1 MPPDLRSSSV
11 ARGSLAATIMSQLNP
26 CANETINT
34 IVAQAGSILEL
45 ARQHPERWIAQGLRI
60 GQARELHDRAV
71 SAAIWIARQYRERE
85 LRGADSLTYDVR
97 RGFASLTDGPR
108 YDREFDED
116 WSNMARPNAIE
127 ARTSPVAYL
136 VSLYRKALMLEEAG
150 EQGNRFRLEDRRPD
164 IATELIDSAAMT
176 RECSVLSLSTKIL
189 EAALLDAARYL
200 EPDTVEADR
209 VLATARYPLT
219 MPYEHCV
226 EQLQVILSLFDSSVS
241 AFGELARAT
250 DPDFH
255 YFAVSGMQTDRGD
268 DTFLLSLPIG
278 PARRELLLE
287 ALFNGARPGNE
298 EELANFYWTTYR
310 VYSRTALEHSAEF
323 CTRTGITRDALGGLF
338 AVKEDLPVLS
348 RHVPA
353 TLVSLQEPGP
363 QDFGAVYINGA
374 QHPAIDLVAAP
385 DTPIFQETN
394 DPEPVPLDPPVQL
407 THFTDE
413 RADRI
418 HRLIR
423 LSRWLGTSFR
433 EMDQLIVAAH
443 HAEKGQGAPQITRN
457 TLKAL
462 GVFCEM
468 RLRFGVSAE
477 DFAAWLD
484 KISIF
489 GAGEE
494 LAQYDRIFVSHGLLE
509 VPLVLDNSPF
519 SARIE
524 DNADDRGRETVQAIC
539 ASLGLDT
546 SEFTYM
552 ARVIANSYDPPQL
565 RRSLEI
571 LSSFYRITSI
581 ARYLEVPPTVLIG
594 LVQTLGQSGPIL
606 KQIAGVPSVEAL
618 PTLGATDFS
627 AALMAVVDC
636 VRWCR
641 DKGIDL
647 AWFVRA
653 MRSNTTVPV
662 ASDSERQL
670 VASLYTM
677 LDSLRITHEALEQ
690 AGVPATL
697 EAVATT
703 VGIDWVAALTDVI
716 DVHGIVLDGVS
727 GSDTDYAMSVRNI
740 VADVVEKIAQQ
751 GDSTHVD
758 DQGEAQTR
766 KNTVVESVTAVILRM
781 RASQRALV
789 EEHLASYLAISPDLV
804 LPLIE
809 WADQSVY
816 DILRWVWETEGVVTP
831 AVSLRA
837 MAMRLL
843 SPSDPVAQRFRAAAQ
858 QRQALP
864 MDEEDFED
872 WSNVDVMLQKLGSL
886 QRLADVV
893 RQFELD
899 GEMLSRHAASRRQ
912 LEGWPQAPD
921 PFGFAPGL
929 DATGAVALAT
939 LYHLQTYRDITS
951 RMDASPSALMDYLLL
966 VNDPQAFDPELI
978 AESEDYA
985 RLMQDAAAVKVAEM
999 LGVSAREVLEAAR
1012 VITPTGVITQLSQ
1025 FNGFIRMLEMARTS
1039 ELSIL
1044 ALHELGGLPV
1054 SANTEDY
1061 RNAVQYALGSLYAGR
1076 LQRGGSGNAPEV
1088 GQATTSEASVDQT
1101 RLVANTLSA
1110 APQKARALYRLLV
1123 RDLSGKPLVNIR
1135 VRWSLTGPGSLD
1147 ADISHTDADGVVE
1160 VTLVTGTE
1168 MGISTVFAT
1177 IGLDQR
1183 IAMPTVT
1190 IDCDEETL
1198 ALRQPKPD
1206 EEVAPKLA
1214 GRRESFE
1221 LSVVLRDRYGNWGRN
1236 RRVRWGISEGPGQFR
1251 KDTTV
1256 ADENGVARAQLF
1268 SNEEGVTKVRASL
1281 GEGLELEG
1289 FAAFPFID
1297 APFIDTKLHGLRFKG
1312 PNVMGMDVAIACR
1325 VLSLSAV
1332 GKPQEQV
1339 AWRVQFADGSSHEP
1353 EAPVVSDPDGYAVL
1367 QLPSSVVKEGVMSV
1381 RATLLPSQAG
1391 DDREEVFEQDMVIL
1405 PEPRLAATSPAI
1417 VSVIAQAGEV
1427 VHLRVRVE
1435 AQAGD
1440 GTATDFKGVAEYP
1453 VHWTLDGD
1461 ENGKEIQTDSEGM
1474 AVFAVPIDAAAEH
1487 ALVATLSAHA
1497 GQSVTFTVK
1506 VLAEPDWHFSLT
1518 PIGQQSSE
1526 GELDSLTFIVGKR
1539 YTLTL
1544 EDTSDADMTAGR
1556 EIALTWSGVN
1566 PVGQGLVATPSF
1578 LQMRRLP
1585 EEGRLSWQIDCRQLP
1600 DPTAVF
1606 SIGAVLQGTRY
1617 SQILRTK
1624 IQEDEPSSRSGMNA
1638 GRVRR

>member
-1 MPPDLRSSSV
+1 MPADLPSSS
-11 ARGSLAATIMSQLNP
+11 ALRAPWATTLLSQLNP
-26 CANETINT
+26 GASATIDA
-34 IVAQAGSILEL
+34 IVAQAGSILAL
-45 ARQHPERWIAQGLRI
+45 ARERPERWVAQGLRI
-60 GQARELHDRAV
+60 GPARELHERAM
-71 SAAIWIARQYRERE
+71 SAAIWMTRQYRERE
-85 LRGADSLTYDVR
+85 LSGADRLTYEVR

-108 YDREFDED
+108 YDLEFDED

-136 VSLYRKALMLEEAG
+136 FSLYRKALLLEAAG
-150 EQGNRFRLEDRRPD
+150 EEGNRFRLEDRRPD
-164 IATELIDSAAMT
+164 IATEPIDSTAMT
-176 RECSVLSLSTKIL
+176 QECSVLSLSTRIL
-189 EAALLDAARYL
+189 EAALLDVAQRL

-219 MPYEHCV
+219 MPYEHWV
-226 EQLQVILSLFDSSVS
+226 EQLQVILSLFDSSVA

-287 ALFNGARPGNE
+287 ALFNGALPGNE
-298 EELANFYWTTYR
+298 EEMANFYWTTYR
-310 VYSRTALEHSAEF
+310 VYSRVALEHSAEF
-323 CTRTGITRDALGGLF
+323 CTRTGITRDALASLF
-338 AVKEDLPVLS
+338 AVKEDRPVLS
-348 RHVPA
+348 SHVSA
-353 TLVSLQEPGP
+353 AVVALQEPGP
-363 QDFGAVYINGA
+363 QAFGAVYINGA
-374 QHPAIDLVAAP
+374 QLPAIDLVAAQ
-385 DTPIFQETN
+385 DTRVFQETR
-394 DPEPVPLDPPVQL
+394 DTEPVPLDPPVQL
-407 THFTDE
+407 TNFTDE

-443 HAEKGQGAPQITRN
+443 RAEKGHGAPQITRN

-468 RLRFGVSAE
+468 RQRYGVSAE

-484 KISIF
+484 KVSVF
-489 GAGEE
+489 GAGEQ
-494 LAQYDRIFVSHGLLE
+494 AAHYDRIFVNHGLLGT
-509 VPLVLDNSPF
+509 PLVLDNSPF
-519 SARIE
+519 SARVE
-524 DNADDRGRETVQAIC
+524 DNADERGRETVQAIC
-539 ASLGLDT
+539 ASLGLDI

-552 ARVIANSYDPPQL
+552 ARVIANSYDPPEL
-565 RRSLEI
+565 KRNLEI
-571 LSSFYRITSI
+571 LSSFYRIASI

-641 DKGIDL
+641 EKGIDL

-670 VASLYTM
+670 VASLHTM

-697 EAVATT
+697 NARSTA
-703 VGIDWVAALTDVI
+703 VGIDWIAALTDVI
-716 DVHGIVLDGVS
+716 DAQGIVLDGVS

-740 VADVVEKIAQQ
+740 VADVVERIAQ
-751 GDSTHVD
+751 GEDSTHVD
-758 DQGEAQTR
+758 DEGEAQTL
-766 KNTVVESVTAVILRM
+766 KSTVVESVTAVILRM

-789 EEHLASYLAISPDLV
+789 EEHLATYLRISSDLV

-831 AVSLRA
+831 AGSMRA
-837 MAMRLL
+837 MALRLL
-843 SPSDPVAQRFRAAAQ
+843 SPFDPVAQRFRAAMPLRHAFLQ
-858 QRQALP
+858 G
-864 MDEEDFED
+864 DDFED

-912 LEGWPQAPD
+912 LQAWPQAPE

-929 DATGAVALAT
+929 DATGAIALGT
-939 LYHLQTYRDITS
+939 LYHLQTYRDVTS
-951 RMDASPSALMDYLLL
+951 RMDAPPSALMDYLSL
-966 VNDPQAFDPELI
+966 VNDPQAFDPDLI

-1012 VITPTGVITQLSQ
+1012 VITPMGVMTQLSQ

-1061 RNAVQYALGSLYAGR
+1061 RYAVQYALGSLYAGR
-1076 LQRGGSGNAPEV
+1076 LKRGGSGNAPEV
-1088 GQATTSEASVDQT
+1088 GQATTSEASVDQV
-1101 RLVANTLSA
+1101 RLVANTLSS
-1110 APQKARALYRLLV
+1110 APQKAQALYRLLV

-1147 ADISHTDADGVVE
+1147 ADVSHTDADGVVE
-1160 VTLVTGTE
+1160 VTLIAGGE
-1168 MGISTVFAT
+1168 MGITTVFAT

-1214 GRRESFE
+1214 GRREAFD
-1221 LSVVLRDRYGNWGRN
+1221 LSVILRDRYGNWGRN
-1236 RRVRWGISEGPGQFR
+1236 RRVRWSVSEGLGQFK

-1289 FAAFPFID
+1289 FSAFRFID

-1312 PNVMGMDVAIACR
+1312 PNVMGLDVAIACR

-1332 GKPQEQV
+1332 GKPQEHI
-1339 AWRVQFADGSSHEP
+1339 AWSVQFADGSSHEP
-1353 EAPVVSDPDGYAVL
+1353 DEPVVSDPDGYAVL
-1367 QLPSSVVKEGVMSV
+1367 QLPSSVVKEGVMTV

-1391 DDREEVFEQDMVIL
+1391 DDREEFFEQDMIIL
-1405 PEPRLAATSPAI
+1405 PEPRLAAASPAG

-1435 AQAGD
+1435 AEVTD
-1440 GTATDFKGVAEYP
+1440 GTVTGFQGVAEYP
-1453 VHWTLDGD
+1453 VHWAMDDD
-1461 ENGKEIQTDSEGM
+1461 ESGKETQTDSEGM
-1474 AVFAVPIDAAAEH
+1474 TVFAVPIDQAAEH
-1487 ALVATLSAHA
+1487 TLLATLSAPA
-1497 GQSVTFTVK
+1497 GQTVTFTVK

-1518 PIGQQSSE
+1518 PVDQQGSE
-1526 GELDSLTFIVGKR
+1526 EPLDSLTFVVGKR
-1539 YTLTL
+1539 YTLSL
-1544 EDTSDADMTAGR
+1544 EDTSDASMTAGR

-1578 LQMRRLP
+1578 LQMRPLP
-1585 EEGRLSWQIDCRQLP
+1585 EDGRLSWQLDCRQFP
-1600 DPTAVF
+1600 DPSAVF
-1606 SIGAVLQGTRY
+1606 SIGATLQGTRY

-1624 IQEDEPSSRSGMNA
+1624 IQGDEQSSRRPGH
-1638 GRVRR
+1638 

>member
-1 MPPDLRSSSV
+1 MPPDLRSSS
-11 ARGSLAATIMSQLNP
+11 ASRAPWATTLMSQLNP
-26 CANETINT
+26 SASETINA

-45 ARQHPERWIAQGLRI
+45 AREHPERWIEQGLRI
-60 GQARELHDRAV
+60 GPAQELHERAV
-71 SAAIWIARQYRERE
+71 SAAIWMARQYRERE
-85 LRGADSLTYDVR
+85 LRGADRQTYDVR

-127 ARTSPVAYL
+127 VRTSPVAYL
-136 VSLYRKALMLEEAG
+136 VSLYRKALSLEDFGDEG
-150 EQGNRFRLEDRRPD
+150 SLFRLQDRRPD
-164 IATELIDSAAMT
+164 IAAALIDSAAMT
-176 RECSVLSLSTKIL
+176 QECSVLSLSTKIL
-189 EAALLDAARYL
+189 EASLLNAGRLSD
-200 EPDTVEADR
+200 PDTVEADR
-209 VLATARYPLT
+209 VLASARYPLT
-219 MPYEHCV
+219 MPYEHWV
-226 EQLQVILSLFDSSVS
+226 EQLGVILSLFDSSVS
-241 AFGELARAT
+241 VFGELARAT
-250 DPDFH
+250 DPEFH
-255 YFAVSGMQTDRGD
+255 YFAFSGMQTDRGD

-310 VYSRTALEHSAEF
+310 VYARAALEDSAEF
-323 CTRTGITRDALGGLF
+323 CTRTGIKRDALPGLF
-338 AVKEDLPVLS
+338 AVREDAPVLS
-348 RHVPA
+348 RYA
-353 TLVSLQEPGP
+353 SAAAVSLQEPGP
-363 QDFGAVYINGA
+363 HEFGAVYINGA
-374 QHPAIDLVAAP
+374 QHPAIDLLAMHDPHTFRQAR
-385 DTPIFQETN
+385 DTEAV
-394 DPEPVPLDPPVQL
+394 PVDPPVQL
-407 THFTDE
+407 ANLTDE

-433 EMDQLIVAAH
+433 EMDQLVVAAH
-443 HAEKGQGAPQITRN
+443 HAEKKNGAPQITRN

-468 RLRFGVSAE
+468 RQRYAVTAE

-484 KISIF
+484 KVSVV
-489 GAGEE
+489 GAGETA
-494 LAQYDRIFVSHGLLE
+494 AQYDRIFVKHGLLGE
-509 VPLVLDNSPF
+509 PLVLDDSPF

-524 DNADDRGRETVQAIC
+524 DNTDEHGRETVQAIC

-552 ARVIANSYDPPQL
+552 ARVVANSYDPPEL
-565 RRSLEI
+565 KRNLEI
-571 LSSFYRITSI
+571 LSSFYRIVSI

-594 LVQTLGQSGPIL
+594 LVQTLGQSGPVL
-606 KQIAGVPSVEAL
+606 KQIAGVPSVDAL

-670 VASLYTM
+670 VASLHTM
-677 LDSLRITHEALEQ
+677 LGSLRITHEVLEQ
-690 AGVPATL
+690 AGVPPALNT
-697 EAVATT
+697 VATA
-703 VGIDWVAALTDVI
+703 VGIDWVALLTDVI
-716 DVHGIVLDGVS
+716 DAQGIVLDGVS
-727 GSDTDYAMSVRNI
+727 GSDTDYAVSVRNI
-740 VADVVEKIAQQ
+740 VADVVERIAQ
-751 GDSTHVD
+751 GEDLIHVD
-758 DQGEAQTR
+758 DQGEADTL

-789 EEHLASYLAISPDLV
+789 EEHLATYLAISSDLV

-831 AVSLRA
+831 AESLRS
-837 MAMRLL
+837 MALQFL
-843 SPSDPVAQRFRAAAQ
+843 SPSDPVARHFRAAAGHPV
-858 QRQALP
+858 AFLV
-864 MDEEDFED
+864 DEDDDFED

-886 QRLADVV
+886 HRLADVV

-899 GEMLSRHAASRRQ
+899 GEMLSRHAASKRQ
-912 LEGWPQAPD
+912 LEGRPDAPD
-921 PFGFAPGL
+921 SFGFAPGL
-929 DATGAVALAT
+929 DATGAIALTT
-939 LYHLQTYRDITS
+939 LYHLQTYRDVTS
-951 RMDASPSALMDYLLL
+951 RMQASPSALMDYLSL
-966 VNDPQAFDPELI
+966 VNDTQAFDPDLI

-1012 VITPTGVITQLSQ
+1012 FIAPTGVITQLSQ

-1039 ELSIL
+1039 QLSIL

-1061 RNAVQYALGSLYAGR
+1061 RSAVQYALGSLYAGR
-1076 LQRGGSGNAPEV
+1076 LQQGGSGSVPEV
-1088 GQATTSEASVDQT
+1088 GQAATSEASVDQT
-1101 RLVANTLSA
+1101 RLVANALSL
-1110 APQKARALYRLLV
+1110 APEKAQAVYRLLV

-1135 VRWSLTGPGSLD
+1135 VRWSLAGPGTLD
-1147 ADISHTDADGVVE
+1147 TDISHTDIDGVVE
-1160 VTLVTGTE
+1160 VTLTSSAE
-1168 MGISTVFAT
+1168 MGIATVFAT

-1198 ALRQPKPD
+1198 SLRQPKPD
-1206 EEVAPKLA
+1206 EDVAPKLA

-1221 LSVVLRDRYGNWGRN
+1221 LSVVLRDGYGNWGRS
-1236 RRVRWGISEGPGQFR
+1236 RRVRWSVIEGPGQFK

-1289 FAAFPFID
+1289 FAAFRFID
-1297 APFIDTKLHGLRFKG
+1297 APFIDNSSYRLRFKG
-1312 PNVMGMDVAIACR
+1312 PNVLGLDVTIACR
-1325 VLSLSAV
+1325 VLSLSGA
-1332 GKPQEQV
+1332 GKPGEQID
-1339 AWRVQFADGSSHEP
+1339 WSVQFADESNYAPGEP
-1353 EAPVVSDPDGYAVL
+1353 VASDVDGYAVL
-1367 QLPSSVVKEGVMSV
+1367 ELPSSVLKEGAMTV

-1391 DDREEVFEQDMVIL
+1391 DERAEFFEQVMIIL
-1405 PEPRLAATSPAI
+1405 PVPRLVAASPAN
-1417 VSVIAQAGEV
+1417 VSAIALAGEV
-1427 VHLRVRVE
+1427 VHVRVRVE
-1435 AQAGD
+1435 AEVGGD
-1440 GTATDFKGVAEYP
+1440 STTVFQGVGEYP
-1453 VHWTLDGD
+1453 VQWEMDGGGD
-1461 ENGKEIQTDSEGM
+1461 GKGTRTDAEGM
-1474 AVFAVPIDAAAEH
+1474 TAFAVPIDRAGEY
-1487 ALVATLSAHA
+1487 TLSATLDA
-1497 GQSVTFTVK
+1497 PSGQAVTFTVN
-1506 VLAEPDWHFSLT
+1506 VLAEPDWRFFLA
-1518 PIGQQSSE
+1518 PLGQAASE
-1526 GELDSLTFIVGKR
+1526 DEQDSLTFIVGKK

-1544 EDTSDADMTAGR
+1544 EDKSDSSDTTGR

-1566 PVGQGLVATPSF
+1566 PVGQGLVANPSF

-1585 EEGRLSWQIDCRQLP
+1585 EGGRLSWQIECRQLP
-1600 DPTAVF
+1600 DPRAVF
-1606 SIGAVLQGTRY
+1606 SIGATLQGTRY

-1624 IQEDEPSSRSGMNA
+1624 IQSDEPLSR
-1638 GRVRR
+1638 RPRR

>member
-1 MPPDLRSSSV
+1 MPPDLRSPST
-11 ARGSLAATIMSQLNP
+11 AREPLATALMSQLNP
-26 CANETINT
+26 GANETINA
-34 IVAQAGSILEL
+34 IVAKAGSILEL

-60 GQARELHDRAV
+60 GQARELHERAM
-71 SAAIWIARQYRERE
+71 SAAIWMTRQYRERE
-85 LRGADSLTYDVR
+85 LRGVDRLTYDVR

-108 YDREFDED
+108 YDLEFDED

-136 VSLYRKALMLEEAG
+136 FSLYRKALLLEAAG
-150 EQGNRFRLEDRRPD
+150 EEGNRFRLEDRRPD
-164 IATELIDSAAMT
+164 IASEPIDSAALT
-176 RECSVLSLSTKIL
+176 QECSVLSLSTRIL
-189 EAALLDAARYL
+189 EAALLDVAQRA
-200 EPDTVEADR
+200 EPDTVDADR
-209 VLATARYPLT
+209 VLATARYPLS
-219 MPYEHCV
+219 MPYEHWV
-226 EQLQVILSLFDSSVS
+226 EQLQVILSLFDASVA

-298 EELANFYWTTYR
+298 EEMANFYWTTYR
-310 VYSRTALEHSAEF
+310 VYSRVALEHSAEF
-323 CTRTGITRDALGGLF
+323 CTRTGITQDTLASLF
-338 AVKEDLPVLS
+338 AVKQDLPILS
-348 RHVPA
+348 AHVPA
-353 TLVSLQEPGP
+353 TQEPGP
-363 QDFGAVYINGA
+363 QAFGAVYINGA
-374 QHPAIDLVAAP
+374 QRPAIDLVAAQ
-385 DTPIFQETN
+385 DTPAFQETR
-394 DPEPVPLDPPVQL
+394 DTEPVPLDPPVRL
-407 THFTDE
+407 ANFTDE

-443 HAEKGQGAPQITRN
+443 RAEKGDGAPHITRN

-468 RLRFGVSAE
+468 RQRYGVSAE

-484 KISIF
+484 KVSVF
-489 GAGEE
+489 GAGEVA
-494 LAQYDRIFVSHGLLE
+494 AQYDRIFVNHGLLGA
-509 VPLVLDNSPF
+509 PLVLDNSPF

-524 DNADDRGRETVQAIC
+524 DNIDEHGRETVQAIC

-552 ARVIANSYDPPQL
+552 ARVIANSYDPPEL
-565 RRSLEI
+565 KRNLEI
-571 LSSFYRITSI
+571 LSSFYRIASI

-641 DKGIDL
+641 EKSIDL

-670 VASLYTM
+670 VASLHTM

-690 AGVPATL
+690 AGVPTTLSARAT
-697 EAVATT
+697 A
-703 VGIDWVAALTDVI
+703 VGIDWIAALTDVI
-716 DVHGIVLDGVS
+716 DAQGIVLDGVS

-740 VADVVEKIAQQ
+740 VADVVERIAQQ
-751 GDSTHVD
+751 DSIHRD
-758 DQGEAQTR
+758 DLGEAQTL
-766 KNTVVESVTAVILRM
+766 KATVVESVTAVILRM

-789 EEHLASYLAISPDLV
+789 EEHLASYLAISADLV

-831 AVSLRA
+831 AGSLRTRVL
-837 MAMRLL
+837 RLL
-843 SPSDPVAQRFRAAAQ
+843 SPSDPVARRFRVAMPT
-858 QRQALP
+858 RHALLQ
-864 MDEEDFED
+864 DDDFED

-912 LEGWPQAPD
+912 LHAWPQAPD

-929 DATGAVALAT
+929 DATGAIALGT
-939 LYHLQTYRDITS
+939 LYHLQTYRDVTS
-951 RMDASPSALMDYLLL
+951 RMQASPSVLMDYLSL
-966 VNDPQAFDPELI
+966 VNDPLAFDPDLI

-1025 FNGFIRMLEMARTS
+1025 FNGFIRMLEMARSS

-1061 RNAVQYALGSLYAGR
+1061 RYAVQYALGSLYAGR

-1088 GQATTSEASVDQT
+1088 GQATTSEASVDQA
-1101 RLVANTLSA
+1101 RLVANTLSS
-1110 APQKARALYRLLV
+1110 APQKAQALYRLLV

-1147 ADISHTDADGVVE
+1147 ADVSHTDADGVVE
-1160 VTLVTGTE
+1160 VTLIAGGE
-1168 MGISTVFAT
+1168 MGITTVFAT

-1206 EEVAPKLA
+1206 EDVAPKLA
-1214 GRRESFE
+1214 GRREAFE
-1221 LSVVLRDRYGNWGRN
+1221 LSVILRDRYGNWGRN
-1236 RRVRWGISEGPGQFR
+1236 RRVRWSISEGPGQFR

-1289 FAAFPFID
+1289 FSAFRFID
-1297 APFIDTKLHGLRFKG
+1297 APFIDTKFYGLRFRG
-1312 PNVMGMDVAIACR
+1312 PNVMGLDAAIACR
-1325 VLSLSAV
+1325 VLSLSGV
-1332 GKPQEQV
+1332 GKPLEHV
-1339 AWRVQFADGSSHEP
+1339 AWSVRFADGSSHEP
-1353 EAPVVSDPDGYAVL
+1353 DEPVVCDPDGYAVL
-1367 QLPSSVVKEGVMSV
+1367 PLPSSVVKEGVMKV
-1381 RATLLPSQAG
+1381 RATLLPAQGG
-1391 DDREEVFEQDMVIL
+1391 DDREEVFEQDMIIL
-1405 PEPRLAATSPAI
+1405 PEPRLAAASPAS

-1427 VHLRVRVE
+1427 VHMRVRVE
-1435 AQAGD
+1435 AEVGEGA
-1440 GTATDFKGVAEYP
+1440 ATRFEGVGEYP
-1453 VHWTLDGD
+1453 VHWAMNGD
-1461 ENGKEIQTDSEGM
+1461 ENGKETQTDSEGM
-1474 AVFAVPIDAAAEH
+1474 AVFAVPIDRAAEH
-1487 ALVATLSAHA
+1487 TLLATLSAPA
-1497 GQSVTFTVK
+1497 GQTVTFTVK

-1518 PIGQQSSE
+1518 PVDQPGSDE
-1526 GELDSLTFIVGKR
+1526 PLDSLTFVVGKR
-1539 YTLTL
+1539 YTLSL
-1544 EDTSDADMTAGR
+1544 ADTSDASMTAGR

-1578 LQMRRLP
+1578 LQMRPLP
-1585 EEGRLSWQIDCRQLP
+1585 EDGRLSWQIDCRQLP
-1600 DPTAVF
+1600 DPSAVF
-1606 SIGAVLQGTRY
+1606 SIGATLQGARY

-1624 IQEDEPSSRSGMNA
+1624 IQADEPSSRSGMSS
-1638 GRVRR
+1638 RRARP